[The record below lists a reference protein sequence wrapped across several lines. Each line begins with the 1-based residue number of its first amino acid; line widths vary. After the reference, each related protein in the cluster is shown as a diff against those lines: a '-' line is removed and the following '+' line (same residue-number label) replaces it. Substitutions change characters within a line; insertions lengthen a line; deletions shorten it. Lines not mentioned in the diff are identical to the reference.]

1 MFLIISCF
9 TLLVVL
15 YAETHLQQ
23 LDLQNNRDGH
33 CSCQGI
39 LTCLDRCPSRFLKPV
54 LDQSNLCDKDPFVE
68 FSTHLKDRSLCP
80 WIWHRNRDPM
90 RKPEIIAEAR
100 CMCKRARGLPMAEC
114 IPMHHK
120 IPVLRKHITYKMNN
134 KSTFTYKTE
143 YMKVTVG
150 CYAAMPKTK
159 KVGRFSHPLLE
170 VLRQR

>member
-23 LDLQNNRDGH
+23 LDLQNNDDGH
-33 CSCQGI
+33 CSCQ
-39 LTCLDRCPSRFLKPV
+39 
-54 LDQSNLCDKDPFVE
+54 DPFVE

-114 IPMHHK
+114 LPMHHK
-120 IPVLRKHITYKMNN
+120 IPVLRKHITHKMNN
-134 KSTFTYKTE
+134 ESTFTYKTE

-150 CYAAMPKTK
+150 CYAAMPKIK